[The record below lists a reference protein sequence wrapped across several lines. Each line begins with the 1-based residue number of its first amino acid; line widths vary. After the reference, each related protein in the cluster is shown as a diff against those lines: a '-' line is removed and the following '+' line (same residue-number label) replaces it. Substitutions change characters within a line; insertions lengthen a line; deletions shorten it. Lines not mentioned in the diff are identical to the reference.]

1 MSDTQEAERKSKLL
15 AHIKGVVTKTL
26 VLYIVLTILTSLMV
40 SGMALKARDMDSMT
54 FVKSYHDTTF
64 KLGTHQKM
72 YDSNG
77 KEYILATFN
86 SEYGSIQCSIPISL
100 EDKLESDVGYEAEIE
115 TQSLQTNRNTN
126 DSSSINELAKSSYSY
141 ISDVKFLFTEYI
153 NDYEVDQE
161 ALKVKIA
168 NISKSILESNSDR
181 VFSQADEIRVNYLI
195 AAKMVVADSLSSV
208 ITIITYSV
216 LIYIV
221 IRILMSSL
229 VEVNVTVQK
238 K

>member
-1 MSDTQEAERKSKLL
+1 MSDTQEAEKKAKLL
-15 AHIKGVVTKTL
+15 AHIKGVVAKTL
-26 VLYIVLTILTSLMV
+26 VFYIVITILTSLTV
-40 SGMALKARDMDSMT
+40 SGIALKARDMDSMT

-64 KLGTHQKM
+64 KLGTHKKM

-77 KEYILATFN
+77 NEYILATFN

-100 EDKLESDVGYEAEIE
+100 EDKLESGVGYEAEIE
-115 TQSLQTNRNTN
+115 TQSLQTKGNTSN
-126 DSSSINELAKSSYSY
+126 DSSINELAKSSYSY
-141 ISDVKFLFTEYI
+141 ISDAKFLFTEYI

-181 VFSQADEIRVNYLI
+181 IFSQADEIRVNYLMATKI
-195 AAKMVVADSLSSV
+195 VIADSLSSV
-208 ITIITYSV
+208 ITFMTYLV
-216 LIYIV
+216 LIYIALRV
-221 IRILMSSL
+221 LMSSL